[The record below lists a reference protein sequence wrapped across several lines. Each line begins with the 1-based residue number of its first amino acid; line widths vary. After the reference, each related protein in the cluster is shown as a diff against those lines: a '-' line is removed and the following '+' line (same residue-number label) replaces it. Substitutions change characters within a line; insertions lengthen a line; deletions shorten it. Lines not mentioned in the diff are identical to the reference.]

1 MCIERSRKLIK
12 IYSKLSDSIVLVTF
26 RKLFFTGLRNE
37 KERELSIKISFQ
49 IMKGVKT
56 KSSSC

>member
-49 IMKGVKT
+49 IMK
-56 KSSSC
+56 